1 VSRRRWLAAW
11 SAAPVLGA
19 LLGGRAQAQAA
30 SAAPVPVP
38 VPVPVPEGSAEL
50 PLFVA
55 EIRTGPAWD
64 PSRPPQDQPFFRD
77 HSAHLRRLRE
87 AGHIR
92 LGARYA
98 DKGLI
103 VLAAATADE
112 ARAWMQA
119 DPSMQHGTFSFELH
133 PFAVFYGGTVSP
145 PRRRG

>member
-1 VSRRRWLAAW
+1 MSRRRWLATW
-11 SAAPVLGA
+11 SATPVMGL
-19 LLGGRAQAQAA
+19 LLGGRAQAQATP
-30 SAAPVPVP
+30 AAA
-38 VPVPVPEGSAEL
+38 VPEATTEL

-64 PSRPPQDQPFFRD
+64 PSRPPQEQPFFRD
-77 HSAHLRRLRE
+77 HAAHLRRLRD

-133 PFAVFYGGTVSP
+133 PFAVFYGGSVAP

>member
-1 VSRRRWLAAW
+1 MSRRRWLAAW

-30 SAAPVPVP
+30 SAAAA
-38 VPVPVPEGSAEL
+38 PEAGADL

-64 PSRPPQDQPFFRD
+64 ASRPPQDQPFFRD
-77 HSAHLRRLRE
+77 HSAHLRRLRD